1 MRSPF
6 SGLYQLSRSII
17 QLVDKVNYFC
27 GMKKDNIVRKRGG
40 NERMNTN
47 IDLTSTC
54 LETEYLI
61 LGSWREDDFGLIF
74 LLKR

>member
-1 MRSPF
+1 M
-6 SGLYQLSRSII
+6 
-17 QLVDKVNYFC
+17 DKVNYFC